1 MERLYFKC
9 PQTGQEIDVG
19 IESELQTL
27 LRIREHKLRARCPA
41 CGEEHEWLVNDAQL
55 AEPPRAA

>member
-1 MERLYFKC
+1 MERLFFTC
-9 PQTGQEIDVG
+9 PRTGHVIDVG

-27 LRIREHKLRARCPA
+27 LRIRGHKLRARCTA
-41 CGEEHEWLVNDAQL
+41 CGEEHEWLVSDAQL

>member
-1 MERLYFKC
+1 MERLYFTC
-9 PQTGQEIDVG
+9 PQTGREIDVG

-27 LRIREHKLRARCPA
+27 LRIRAHKLRARCSA
-41 CGEEHEWLVNDAQL
+41 CGEEHEWSVSDAQL